1 MLKSTAR
8 LTLFLFFFFLLFFI
22 FSDATDGGLDG
33 TIRNSSPKS
42 GIDEEITTLSSG
54 NQALLEAE
62 KAAKR
67 LSPSSRTKSPGS
79 RSRSPSK
86 VGLSTSSADSGTV
99 KDEDH
104 QDR

>member
-1 MLKSTAR
+1 MPLM
-8 LTLFLFFFFLLFFI
+8 
-22 FSDATDGGLDG
+22 GVLDG

-42 GIDEEITTLSSG
+42 GIDEDYDFISG

-79 RSRSPSK
+79 RSRAP
-86 VGLSTSSADSGTV
+86 
-99 KDEDH
+99 
-104 QDR
+104 